1 MSTSDFAVMILSD
14 QKRAELLTQAFSD
27 EYIRKIVVSANSGS
41 KTIEQISSEQQIP
54 SSTCYRKVMSLIEIG
69 LIKSDSSSSEIQ
81 MRGRRK
87 EYYKTNFSSLN
98 IRMERGM
105 LVVEVDAKLGPEVA
119 VGSPAMVAT
128 PTVV

>member
-1 MSTSDFAVMILSD
+1 MSNSDFAVMILSD
-14 QKRAELLTQAFSD
+14 QKRAEVLTQAFSD
-27 EYIRKIVVSANSGS
+27 EYIRKIVVSTNAGS
-41 KTIEQISSEQQIP
+41 KTIEQISNEQQIP

-69 LIKSDSSSSEIQ
+69 LIKPDTSSGEIE

-98 IRMERGM
+98 IRVERGM
-105 LVVEVDAKLGPEVA
+105 LVVEVDAKLGKEIST
-119 VGSPAMVAT
+119 GSPTMLAP